1 MAISKIKAIKTT
13 LDKAL
18 DYICN
23 PSKTEKGLLVSSFG
37 CTPETADI
45 EMRITAEKGN
55 KNGNRV
61 GYHLMQSFSPEDDI
75 SPQKALELGKEFAA
89 KITKGR
95 HEYVIATH
103 IDGDHIHNHI
113 IFNATSFIDYKKYH
127 HQHKDTEKMQQIND
141 EICKKNNLSV
151 VKIKSGKKAAG
162 KYEYEQKRKGE
173 SWKEKLITAIDQ
185 AILKSNSLEEFIG
198 IMELDGYEIKKGK
211 YLSFK
216 APGQEKFIRNKRLG
230 EAYSVEAIEQRIS
243 NKEKIFEKSED
254 KEVQNKKKA
263 QKNNDKKIPNK
274 KLNLLADISKNIKAR
289 ESKGYHTALVK
300 SNINTLVKTM
310 NYLAA
315 HNLQTV
321 DDFEKYYNS
330 IEANYEFLQKDKI
343 RLMSSAQDLTEMIK
357 FIKNYKENKYT
368 FVKLQYA
375 KNKEEY
381 VKDNKEKLVIFQS
394 AKKYFEVKG
403 LNPDELKTSDFFEE
417 LKIIKE
423 DKKENSQQLKKA
435 KEQYTE
441 IDIVRK
447 NIEMALNISFDKKEE
462 MEIKDKADKSI
473 LGKLREN
480 VEMVE
485 QQKKENKEK
494 EQKDIQER

>member
-1 MAISKIKAIKTT
+1 MKNYRIYMIRHGITQGNLDGRYIGTTDLPLCEEGEEAISS
-13 LDKAL
+13 LKAL
-18 DYICN
+18 DIY
-23 PSKTEKGLLVSSFG
+23 PRVQKVYSSPLKR
-37 CTPETADI
+37 CLQTADI
-45 EMRITAEKGN
+45 IYPDRLLKRIDNISECDFGDYEGMPATLNEEPLYNLEKNLN
-55 KNGNRV
+55 KNN
-61 GYHLMQSFSPEDDI
+61 EI
-75 SPQKALELGKEFAA
+75 
-89 KITKGR
+89 
-95 HEYVIATH
+95 
-103 IDGDHIHNHI
+103 ID
-113 IFNATSFIDYKKYH
+113 
-127 HQHKDTEKMQQIND
+127 
-141 EICKKNNLSV
+141 
-151 VKIKSGKKAAG
+151 
-162 KYEYEQKRKGE
+162 
-173 SWKEKLITAIDQ
+173 
-185 AILKSNSLEEFIG
+185 
-198 IMELDGYEIKKGK
+198 
-211 YLSFK
+211 
-216 APGQEKFIRNKRLG
+216 
-230 EAYSVEAIEQRIS
+230 
-243 NKEKIFEKSED
+243 ED

-310 NYLAA
+310 NYLAV

-330 IEANYEFLQKDKI
+330 IEINYEFLQKDKI

-480 VEMVE
+480 VEIVE

-494 EQKDIQER
+494 EQKDIQEK